1 MAKDIEDLCIDQFQ
15 KIFVLQ
21 EKKIFIPSPESL
33 FTSKLFDSDPEF
45 QLMKEELNNVKGLLN
60 SMLLAKWHKH
70 TKFQN
75 PADLII
81 GEVRRQAK
89 AELLTQAFLKFTE
102 ILCRFPGLIPD
113 NENDEYNTLHLCE
126 APGAFITALNHQ
138 IKTTHTYSKL
148 KWNWNGTIQRFY
160 TIFLTESLI
169 LVFALLIFIFQLVR

>member
-1 MAKDIEDLCIDQFQ
+1 MAKDIEESCIDQFQ

-21 EKKIFIPSPESL
+21 EKKISIPTSSPDSW
-33 FTSKLFDSDPEF
+33 FTAKSFDSDPEF
-45 QLMKEELNNVKGLLN
+45 RQMKEELNNVKGLLN
-60 SMLLAKWHKH
+60 SMPLAKWHKH

-75 PADLII
+75 PAGLII

-113 NENDEYNTLHLCE
+113 NENEYNTLHLCE

-148 KWNWNGTIQRFY
+148 KWNWNGTTY
-160 TIFLTESLI
+160 TTFLYYLY
-169 LVFALLIFIFQLVR
+169 F